1 MADERTDP
9 PSSQGSTS
17 LSGLFGLGGS
27 WFFSV
32 RESQLRP
39 EPATWVRKAWRHHFV
54 CSPGPRQ
61 AHNRKTSLGSVCYCT
76 RAAGAGMG
84 CSIVS
89 AMHYG
94 RLGTTMGSRHSSGA
108 DLLLSHHV
116 LTSELPLAFLAT
128 RCPPGTAVA
137 VSGRRPRTLKGHESA
152 QPDSSSGGRRSWTA
166 AAVGVGEV
174 PSSQAPRA
182 RASCSRVDNHRKQAD
197 VTRHM
202 AGTPLRWN
210 GRRVEG
216 GCHSGALRIVGIRP
230 PAPSHRDWQAGR
242 GTCTGIIRVQ
252 HT

>member
-1 MADERTDP
+1 M
-9 PSSQGSTS
+9 
-17 LSGLFGLGGS
+17 SGLFGLGGS

-54 CSPGPRQ
+54 CSPGGPRQ

-116 LTSELPLAFLAT
+116 LTSELMLAFLAT
-128 RCPPGTAVA
+128 RWPQAPPLLSAVDGLERSRGTGQHSRKV
-137 VSGRRPRTLKGHESA
+137 
-152 QPDSSSGGRRSWTA
+152 SSGSRRSWTA
-166 AAVGVGEV
+166 AAAGGSEL
-174 PSSQAPRA
+174 PSLQAPRA
-182 RASCSRVDNHRKQAD
+182 RASCGRFDNHREQAD

-252 HT
+252 RT